1 MSETND
7 HYHTV
12 DETLPLNV
20 QLADL
25 RAAFDEYT
33 TKKGPGHMRT
43 EADKLQS
50 GAAAKLASFFETA
63 FCIAETATSVQTT
76 VISHITDIIRTEVVP
91 FLNTTPP
98 PVQPPPHTQPLL
110 RAPWNTVVS
119 KGRKTA
125 ASILQQA
132 QSGATMASDYPV
144 FIRPKQKPTVITQ
157 VQADL
162 KSFANPSTIG
172 VSVPTLRQFPDGN
185 LRVSF
190 KKPEEAETL
199 LKKLAADRF
208 FAGRYNVTVPQKK
221 NPRIAIYDV
230 PAHTHVVGQPDC
242 AECEPFID
250 ALYRRNAFLQT
261 FCPDLVAFKSMLKPK
276 LHLKTKDPTVQ
287 HLVFEA
293 SPKLRKAL
301 VDEKRVL
308 LDSWTSVRVA
318 DYTIV
323 TRCFNCNC
331 LGHRKT
337 GRKPDGSADI
347 CSRPQACSQCSEP
360 HSFNVCPNK
369 KDKAKVCCPACKA
382 ENDRNGN
389 TRLNVRHNALSSSC
403 PTFLQFITT
412 ESHKTDYG
420 L

>member
-20 QLADL
+20 QLAEL

-43 EADKLQS
+43 EADKFQS

-76 VISHITDIIRTEVVP
+76 VINHITDIIRTEVVP

-98 PVQPPPHTQPLL
+98 PVQPPPQIQPTQQLY
-110 RAPWNTVVS
+110 A
-119 KGRKTA
+119 TA
-125 ASILQQA
+125 AAGRPTAKLILRQA
-132 QSGATMASDYPV
+132 QSGVTSTTDFPV
-144 FIRPKQKPTVITQ
+144 FIRPIQRPVNINQAQ
-157 VQADL
+157 VDL
-162 KSFANPSTIG
+162 KSCASPSSIG
-172 VSVPTLRQFPDGN
+172 VSVPTLRQLPDGN

-199 LKKLAADRF
+199 LKKLSADRI
-208 FAGRYNVTVPQKK
+208 FAGRYNVTLPRKK
-221 NPRIAIYDV
+221 NPRIVIYDA
-230 PAHTHVVGQPDC
+230 PAHTHVVGQPCGD
-242 AECEPFID
+242 CEPFIEE
-250 ALYRRNAFLQT
+250 LYRRNSFLQAFT
-261 FCPDLVAFKSMLKPK
+261 PDIIAFKSMLTPK
-276 LHLKTKDPTVQ
+276 LHLKTNDATVQ
-287 HLVFEA
+287 NLVFEA
-293 SPKLRKAL
+293 APKLRKAL
-301 VDEKRVL
+301 VDEGRVL
-308 LDSWTSVRVA
+308 LDSWTSVRVT
-318 DYTIV
+318 DHTIV

-331 LGHRKT
+331 LGHRKA
-337 GRKPDGSADI
+337 GKKPDGTPDV

-369 KDKAKVCCPACKA
+369 KDKTKACCPACKA

-389 TRLNVRHNALSSSC
+389 TRLNVRHNALSVSC
-403 PTFLQFITT
+403 PTYLQFLKT
-412 ESHKTDYG
+412 ETQRTDYG
-420 L
+420 C